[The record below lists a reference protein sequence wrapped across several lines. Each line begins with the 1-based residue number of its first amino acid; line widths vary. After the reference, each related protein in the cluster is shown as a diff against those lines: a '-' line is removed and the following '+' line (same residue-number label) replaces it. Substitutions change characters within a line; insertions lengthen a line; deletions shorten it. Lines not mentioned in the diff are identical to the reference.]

1 MDTRLLFR
9 FQSAQI
15 SGRCAEL
22 ISRMFYLSGA
32 DGIYRGNTIARTFCD
47 IHTGRT
53 HVANNPNTV
62 GRNFGAVMLGG
73 PNTDS
78 FI

>member
-1 MDTRLLFR
+1 MNKRGGT
-9 FQSAQI
+9 
-15 SGRCAEL
+15 
-22 ISRMFYLSGA
+22 SGA
-32 DGIYRGNTIARTFCD
+32 RGCRDIARAFAD

-62 GRNFGAVMLGG
+62 GRNVGNVTLGG
-73 PNTDS
+73 VNTDS